1 MLYLSFE
8 HFCMAWN
15 VSIMSS
21 TFLWLIYQILKTA
34 SFLFVSPI
42 IAHFDE
48 SWIEKA
54 EIKFNFR
61 SLMKDI
67 DKRSR
72 DWLEI
77 RFLINS
83 TAWLGRKSKMEIENK
98 LKQFS
103 FSVSTFDEKVASP
116 FPGAIWSQVMEKH
129 SWKSNVASSG
139 ELHPHI
145 RGATGR
151 EICCS
156 NPEMKVFQI
165 QIRKEIQDLRI
176 LSCLSLENWICLW
189 GWEVAPEIDLALWI
203 KWLRDDNFPMFTCN
217 NVTNKENIQNS
228 LQGSWLCLSRPWG
241 AQAMW
246 PTPPIQNL

>member
-1 MLYLSFE
+1 
-8 HFCMAWN
+8 
-15 VSIMSS
+15 MSS

-83 TAWLGRKSKMEIENK
+83 TAWLWCKSKMEIKNNAFK
-98 LKQFS
+98 FLFS
-103 FSVSTFDEKVASP
+103 LSGPVSTFDEKVASP
-116 FPGAIWSQVMEKH
+116 FPGAIWSQVMTPRHHQH
-129 SWKSNVASSG
+129 SWKSNVTSSG

-156 NPEMKVFQI
+156 NPEMRFFKSRSE
-165 QIRKEIQDLRI
+165 RKFRTFEPFID
-176 LSCLSLENWICLW
+176 SPWIC
-189 GWEVAPEIDLALWI
+189 
-203 KWLRDDNFPMFTCN
+203 
-217 NVTNKENIQNS
+217 
-228 LQGSWLCLSRPWG
+228 
-241 AQAMW
+241 
-246 PTPPIQNL
+246 